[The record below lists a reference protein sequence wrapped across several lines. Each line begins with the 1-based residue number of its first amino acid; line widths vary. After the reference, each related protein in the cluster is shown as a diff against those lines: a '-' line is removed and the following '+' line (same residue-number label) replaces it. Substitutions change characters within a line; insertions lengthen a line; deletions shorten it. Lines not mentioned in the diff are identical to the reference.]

1 MTTKQ
6 RLLTGSLDTALIEKT
21 AQWLQA
27 LGKEFNFSHTDLY
40 RIELCFD
47 ELVTNVVS
55 YSDPQYANQPVELH
69 AVIEAQRA
77 VLTLV
82 DPAAPFD
89 PTSRPPP
96 PAAKTIEEI
105 QVGGQGIPLVREFSD
120 AFRYE
125 RRDDKNRIELVFDLE
140 QPTVAPRLSLAR

>member
-1 MTTKQ
+1 MTAKQ
-6 RLLTGSLDTALIEKT
+6 HLLTGPLDTDLIEKT
-21 AQWLQA
+21 GKWLQA

-40 RIELCFD
+40 RIELCLG

-77 VLTLV
+77 VLTLI

-89 PTSRPPP
+89 PLSRPPP
-96 PAAKTIEEI
+96 PVAKTIEEI
-105 QVGGQGIPLVREFSD
+105 KVGGQGIHLALEFSD

-125 RRDDKNRIELVFDLE
+125 RRDDKNRLELVFDLE
-140 QPTVAPRLSLAR
+140 RPTVAESKSE